1 MRHTEPSSAAGAI
14 QTPGATQAAGASG
27 RKGRAAGATARPG
40 GREARL
46 EFRLTGAL
54 RERIEKAALAQGQSL
69 SEFAA
74 STLAREAEEVLQ
86 RHHERALS
94 ERDWEHFCQALLHP
108 PAPTPALQT
117 AASTYR
123 EAVRVEG
130 DSTVVDGEAWKESL
144 AAADPKLLHDPH

>member
-1 MRHTEPSSAAGAI
+1 MRQSESQGTA
-14 QTPGATQAAGASG
+14 QAAGASG
-27 RKGRAAGATARPG
+27 RKGRAARPG

-74 STLAREAEEVLQ
+74 STLAREAEAVLQ

-94 ERDWEHFCQALLHP
+94 ERDWERFHQALLHP
-108 PAPTPALQT
+108 PTPTPALQLV
-117 AASTYR
+117 AGAYR
-123 EAVRVEG
+123 EAARVEG
-130 DSTVVDGEAWKESL
+130 SFTVVDGAAWKESL
-144 AAADPKLLHDPH
+144 AAADPNLLHDPH